1 MSEEPGFA
9 LKEKLFTSIFKSHLK
24 QVLRVENYYYFLDQ
38 SWMAWR
44 LRVKKKDINNMLLA
58 EWICEKLYEKDPSNV
73 SQLISYLLDQVYD
86 THERIIQSEEEY
98 HSALS
103 SDGIDIFKKFSASLR
118 YYKVLF
124 ESEFRLW
131 STIPYFFAV
140 TQYGKRSG
148 GSSPDTFIEIAA
160 STKYQTIK
168 DIKIILPKGD
178 IKNLIEGF
186 DNIIRNAG
194 EGHDRYEISDN
205 NTVILHD
212 INPLTG
218 KSKGRK
224 YMELTLT
231 DLTNLIDTCRKTIW
245 ILKNGLILFIINNP
259 NLAKIL
265 KYIRPIKFREIEY
278 RIRAFSDMRWL
289 KVNKFSYNKDS
300 NTLTIH
306 LQYFEKH
313 VGVSSELIIGN
324 VGRYDLIDIERKVKY
339 KHQVWGVLQYLLSI
353 WTKEQ
358 VPNIDLKI
366 FDNKGYCLSDLTYSN
381 IELKKLLIGK
391 KKYEPIPL
399 RGTITEKKYV
409 MVMAISVPLG
419 SRKSA
424 ERFIEQRGYTVRKL
438 P

>member
-1 MSEEPGFA
+1 MSGEPGFA
-9 LKEKLFTSIFKSHLK
+9 LKERLFTSTFKPHLK

-38 SWMAWR
+38 SWIAWR
-44 LRVKKKDINNMLLA
+44 LRIKKKDINNMLLV
-58 EWICEKLYEKDPSNV
+58 EWICEKLYEKDPSNF

-86 THERIIQSEEEY
+86 AQERIIQSEEEY

-103 SDGIDIFKKFSASLR
+103 LDEIDIFKKFSASLR
-118 YYKVLF
+118 YYKVFF

-140 TQYGKRSG
+140 TQYGKKSG

-160 STKYQTIK
+160 GTKYQTIK

-178 IKNLIEGF
+178 LQNLIEGF

-212 INPLTG
+212 IDPLTG
-218 KSKGRK
+218 KSKGK
-224 YMELTLT
+224 KVIELDLT
-231 DLTNLIDTCRKTIW
+231 ELTNLIDTCRKTIW
-245 ILKNGLILFIINNP
+245 ILKNGLMLFIINNP
-259 NLAKIL
+259 DLVKML

-278 RIRAFSDMRWL
+278 RIKAFSDTRWL
-289 KVNKFSYNKDS
+289 KVNEFLYNKDL

-313 VGVSSELIIGN
+313 IGVSSELIFSNGE
-324 VGRYDLIDIERKVKY
+324 RYDLIDIERKVKY

-358 VPNIDLKI
+358 VSNIDLKI
-366 FDNKGYCLSDLTYSN
+366 FDNEGHCLSDLTYSN
-381 IELKKLLIGK
+381 IELKKLLRK
-391 KKYEPIPL
+391 KKYEPISSK
-399 RGTITEKKYV
+399 GTITEEEYI
-409 MVMAISVPLG
+409 MVVPIRAPSG
-419 SRKSA
+419 SRESA
-424 ERFIEQRGYTVRKL
+424 EHFLKQKGYTVRKF
-438 P
+438 PQ